1 MPSSNHALD
10 EYREYLD
17 FLWALYDSLSA
28 DSFVLVMGDLNGD
41 LGNSLG
47 DKGLKEPNER
57 GKLLLDFANYFNL
70 CPINLLTICDGPLE
84 TYPTVEN
91 TDLRLTIYFC
101 QTVYRTV

>member
-1 MPSSNHALD
+1 MQLD
-10 EYREYLD
+10 KYREYLD

-28 DSFVLVMGDLNGD
+28 DSFVLIMGDINGD

-57 GKLLLDFANYFNL
+57 GKLLLDFKNYFNL
-70 CPINLLTICDGPLE
+70 CPINSIS
-84 TYPTVEN
+84 PTVGN
-91 TDLRLTIYFC
+91 TDLQLTIYFC